1 MMKIEKRMLSE
12 WKFAVGETK
21 ECLENSHIVQ
31 IPHTWNIEGGTEEYW
46 GIGWY
51 QTELEV
57 PEEWLSGCVRLY
69 FHSVYHDAKIY
80 VNGELA
86 GEHKNSGYT
95 PFTVNISEYIKEGKN
110 IITVEADNRFS
121 PDMLPVNRS
130 FDWANDGGIIRPVE
144 LWVTGKQYIKELTI
158 TAKPV
163 IVTKEERQDRGL
175 GIFGIEAV
183 VGQPEKMEN
192 LQLEWQLAKGCDGEK
207 EIVKEGMVQVG
218 TTNISTENMILD
230 DIEYWHFD
238 APTLYTVKVSLK
250 KDGELL
256 DQKEKVV
263 GFRDFHIQGRRF
275 FLNGEPVRVC
285 GTEWMPGSDPMYG
298 MAETK
303 EQLEKMLRCLKGT
316 NCVFTRS
323 HWQQDDWVFD
333 WCDRH
338 GMMIQEEVPF
348 WGSEPQKAGEQQLRI
363 FKQQIG
369 EMIKAHKHHPS
380 IIAWGVGNELDGQCD
395 ETIQYIKDAIAY
407 AHVLDPNRPASYVTN
422 RVYENPA
429 KDGTTDGDFMMIN
442 DYIGT
447 WHGDLDQ
454 YAEWNKVVKM
464 NPDKPMVPSEF
475 GLCEP
480 AFSGGDAR
488 RNEIFL
494 EKMTCYRKYPNIA
507 GTIYFCLNDYRTQM
521 GEEGE
526 GKFCQRVH
534 GSTDLCGNPKPS
546 YYTVSEECAPV
557 ILEKEGSQIKIICRN
572 NLPSYTVQGYSL
584 LVLDKENKKEIRIPK
599 LLPGMSWTTIL
610 EKGDVAVRIV
620 RPNGEGVVEK

>member
-1 MMKIEKRMLSE
+1 M
-12 WKFAVGETK
+12 
-21 ECLENSHIVQ
+21 Q

-51 QTELEV
+51 QAEFEV

-192 LQLEWQLAKGCDGEK
+192 LQLEWQLAKSCDGEK

-557 ILEKEGSQIKIICRN
+557 ILEKEGSQIKITCRN

-620 RPNGEGVVEK
+620 RPNGEVVVEK

>member
-1 MMKIEKRMLSE
+1 MWEYFPARNIISENEK
-12 WKFAVGETK
+12 
-21 ECLENSHIVQ
+21 
-31 IPHTWNIEGGTEEYW
+31 TEV
-46 GIGWY
+46 
-51 QTELEV
+51 EV
-57 PEEWLSGCVRLY
+57 PEEWLSVCVRLY

-183 VGQPEKMEN
+183 VDQPEKMEN

-218 TTNISTENMILD
+218 ATNISTENMILD

-275 FLNGEPVRVC
+275 FMNGEPVRVC

-316 NCVFTRS
+316 NCVFTRF

-380 IIAWGVGNELDGQCD
+380 IIAWGVGNELDEQCD

-557 ILEKEGSQIKIICRN
+557 ILEKEGSQIKITCRN

-610 EKGDVAVRIV
+610 EKGDVTVQIV
-620 RPNGEGVVEK
+620 RPNGEIVIEK

>member
-12 WKFAVGETK
+12 WKLAVGETK

-57 PEEWLSGCVRLY
+57 PEEWLSGCVRIY

-183 VGQPEKMEN
+183 VDQPEKMEN

-218 TTNISTENMILD
+218 ATNISTENMILD

-275 FLNGEPVRVC
+275 FMNGEPVRVC

-316 NCVFTRS
+316 NCVFTRF

-546 YYTVSEECAPV
+546 YYTVSEECAPA
-557 ILEKEGSQIKIICRN
+557 ILEKEGSQIKITCRN

-610 EKGDVAVRIV
+610 EKGDVTVQIV
-620 RPNGEGVVEK
+620 RPNGEIVIEK

>member
-1 MMKIEKRMLSE
+1 
-12 WKFAVGETK
+12 
-21 ECLENSHIVQ
+21 
-31 IPHTWNIEGGTEEYW
+31 
-46 GIGWY
+46 
-51 QTELEV
+51 
-57 PEEWLSGCVRLY
+57 
-69 FHSVYHDAKIY
+69 
-80 VNGELA
+80 
-86 GEHKNSGYT
+86 
-95 PFTVNISEYIKEGKN
+95 
-110 IITVEADNRFS
+110 
-121 PDMLPVNRS
+121 
-130 FDWANDGGIIRPVE
+130 
-144 LWVTGKQYIKELTI
+144 
-158 TAKPV
+158 
-163 IVTKEERQDRGL
+163 
-175 GIFGIEAV
+175 
-183 VGQPEKMEN
+183 
-192 LQLEWQLAKGCDGEK
+192 
-207 EIVKEGMVQVG
+207 
-218 TTNISTENMILD
+218 
-230 DIEYWHFD
+230 
-238 APTLYTVKVSLK
+238 
-250 KDGELL
+250 
-256 DQKEKVV
+256 
-263 GFRDFHIQGRRF
+263 
-275 FLNGEPVRVC
+275 
-285 GTEWMPGSDPMYG
+285 
-298 MAETK
+298 
-303 EQLEKMLRCLKGT
+303 
-316 NCVFTRS
+316 
-323 HWQQDDWVFD
+323 
-333 WCDRH
+333 
-338 GMMIQEEVPF
+338 
-348 WGSEPQKAGEQQLRI
+348 
-363 FKQQIG
+363 
-369 EMIKAHKHHPS
+369 MIKAHKHHPS

-546 YYTVSEECAPV
+546 YYTVSEECAPA
-557 ILEKEGSQIKIICRN
+557 ILEKEGSQIKITCRN

-610 EKGDVAVRIV
+610 EKGDVTVQIV
-620 RPNGEGVVEK
+620 RPNGEIVIEK

>member
-1 MMKIEKRMLSE
+1 MWEYFPARNIISENEK
-12 WKFAVGETK
+12 
-21 ECLENSHIVQ
+21 
-31 IPHTWNIEGGTEEYW
+31 TEV
-46 GIGWY
+46 
-51 QTELEV
+51 EV
-57 PEEWLSGCVRLY
+57 PEEWLSVCVRLY

-183 VGQPEKMEN
+183 VDQPEKMEN

-218 TTNISTENMILD
+218 ATNISTENMILD

-275 FLNGEPVRVC
+275 FMNGEPVRVC

-316 NCVFTRS
+316 NCVFTRF

-546 YYTVSEECAPV
+546 YYTVSEECAPA
-557 ILEKEGSQIKIICRN
+557 ILEKEGSQIKITCRN

-610 EKGDVAVRIV
+610 EKGDVTVQIL
-620 RPNGEGVVEK
+620 RPNGEVVVEK

>member
-1 MMKIEKRMLSE
+1 
-12 WKFAVGETK
+12 
-21 ECLENSHIVQ
+21 
-31 IPHTWNIEGGTEEYW
+31 
-46 GIGWY
+46 
-51 QTELEV
+51 
-57 PEEWLSGCVRLY
+57 
-69 FHSVYHDAKIY
+69 
-80 VNGELA
+80 
-86 GEHKNSGYT
+86 
-95 PFTVNISEYIKEGKN
+95 
-110 IITVEADNRFS
+110 
-121 PDMLPVNRS
+121 MLPVNRS

-183 VGQPEKMEN
+183 VDQPEKMEN

-218 TTNISTENMILD
+218 ATNISTENMILD

-275 FLNGEPVRVC
+275 FMNGEPVRVC

-316 NCVFTRS
+316 NCVFTRF

-557 ILEKEGSQIKIICRN
+557 ILEKEGSQIKITCRN

-610 EKGDVAVRIV
+610 EKGDVTVQIV
-620 RPNGEGVVEK
+620 RPNGEIVIEK

>member
-1 MMKIEKRMLSE
+1 MWEYFPARNIISENEK
-12 WKFAVGETK
+12 
-21 ECLENSHIVQ
+21 
-31 IPHTWNIEGGTEEYW
+31 TEV
-46 GIGWY
+46 
-51 QTELEV
+51 EV
-57 PEEWLSGCVRLY
+57 PEEWLSVCVRLY

-183 VGQPEKMEN
+183 VDQPEKMEN

-218 TTNISTENMILD
+218 ATNISTENMILD

-275 FLNGEPVRVC
+275 FMNGEPVRVC

-316 NCVFTRS
+316 NCVFTRF

-557 ILEKEGSQIKIICRN
+557 ILEKEGSQIKITCRN

-610 EKGDVAVRIV
+610 EKGDVTVQIL
-620 RPNGEGVVEK
+620 RPNGEVVVEK

>member
-1 MMKIEKRMLSE
+1 MWEYFPARNIISENEK
-12 WKFAVGETK
+12 
-21 ECLENSHIVQ
+21 
-31 IPHTWNIEGGTEEYW
+31 TEV
-46 GIGWY
+46 
-51 QTELEV
+51 EV
-57 PEEWLSGCVRLY
+57 PEEWLSGCVRIY

-183 VGQPEKMEN
+183 VDQPEKMEN

-218 TTNISTENMILD
+218 ATNISTENMILD

-275 FLNGEPVRVC
+275 FMNGEPVRVC

-316 NCVFTRS
+316 NCVFTRF

-546 YYTVSEECAPV
+546 YYTVSEECAPA
-557 ILEKEGSQIKIICRN
+557 ILEKEGSQIKITCRN

-610 EKGDVAVRIV
+610 EKGDVTVQIV
-620 RPNGEGVVEK
+620 RPNGEIVIEK

>member
-1 MMKIEKRMLSE
+1 MHGRQRNHRSRRN
-12 WKFAVGETK
+12 F
-21 ECLENSHIVQ
+21 
-31 IPHTWNIEGGTEEYW
+31 EGGTEEYW

-51 QTELEV
+51 QSELEV

-110 IITVEADNRFS
+110 IITVEANNRFS

-183 VGQPEKMEN
+183 VDQPEKMEN

-218 TTNISTENMILD
+218 ATNISTENMILD

-275 FLNGEPVRVC
+275 FMNGEPVRVC

-316 NCVFTRS
+316 NCVFTRF

-546 YYTVSEECAPV
+546 YYTVSEECAPA
-557 ILEKEGSQIKIICRN
+557 ILEKEGSQIKITCRN
-572 NLPSYTVQGYSL
+572 NLPRYTVQGYSL

-610 EKGDVAVRIV
+610 EKGDVTVQIV
-620 RPNGEGVVEK
+620 RPNGEIVIEK

>member
-1 MMKIEKRMLSE
+1 MWEYFPARNIISENEK
-12 WKFAVGETK
+12 
-21 ECLENSHIVQ
+21 
-31 IPHTWNIEGGTEEYW
+31 TEV
-46 GIGWY
+46 
-51 QTELEV
+51 EV
-57 PEEWLSGCVRLY
+57 PEEWLSVCVRLY

-192 LQLEWQLAKGCDGEK
+192 LQLEWQLAKSCDGEK

-464 NPDKPMVPSEF
+464 NPDKPVVPSEF

-557 ILEKEGSQIKIICRN
+557 ILEKEGSQIKITCRN

-610 EKGDVAVRIV
+610 EKGDVTVRIV
-620 RPNGEGVVEK
+620 RPNGEVVVEK

>member
-1 MMKIEKRMLSE
+1 MWEYFPARNIISENEK
-12 WKFAVGETK
+12 
-21 ECLENSHIVQ
+21 
-31 IPHTWNIEGGTEEYW
+31 TEV
-46 GIGWY
+46 
-51 QTELEV
+51 EV

-183 VGQPEKMEN
+183 VDQPEKMEN

-218 TTNISTENMILD
+218 ATNISTENMILD

-275 FLNGEPVRVC
+275 FMNGEPVRVC

-316 NCVFTRS
+316 NCVFTRF

-557 ILEKEGSQIKIICRN
+557 ILEKEGSQIKITCRN

-610 EKGDVAVRIV
+610 EKGDVTVQIV
-620 RPNGEGVVEK
+620 RPNGEIVIEK

>member
-1 MMKIEKRMLSE
+1 MWEYFPARNIISENEK
-12 WKFAVGETK
+12 
-21 ECLENSHIVQ
+21 
-31 IPHTWNIEGGTEEYW
+31 TEV
-46 GIGWY
+46 
-51 QTELEV
+51 EV
-57 PEEWLSGCVRLY
+57 PEEWLSVCVRLY
-69 FHSVYHDAKIY
+69 FHSAYHDAKIY

-183 VGQPEKMEN
+183 VDQPEKMEN

-218 TTNISTENMILD
+218 ATNISTENMILD

-275 FLNGEPVRVC
+275 FMNGEPVRVC

-316 NCVFTRS
+316 NCVFTRF

-546 YYTVSEECAPV
+546 YYTVSEECAPA
-557 ILEKEGSQIKIICRN
+557 ILEKEGSQIKITCRN

-610 EKGDVAVRIV
+610 EKGDVTVQIV
-620 RPNGEGVVEK
+620 RPNGEIVIEK

>member
-1 MMKIEKRMLSE
+1 MWEYFPARNIISENEK
-12 WKFAVGETK
+12 
-21 ECLENSHIVQ
+21 
-31 IPHTWNIEGGTEEYW
+31 TEV
-46 GIGWY
+46 
-51 QTELEV
+51 EV
-57 PEEWLSGCVRLY
+57 PEEWLSVCVRLY
-69 FHSVYHDAKIY
+69 FHSAYHDAKIY

-183 VGQPEKMEN
+183 VDQPEKMEN

-218 TTNISTENMILD
+218 ATNISTENMILD

-316 NCVFTRS
+316 NCVFTRF

-494 EKMTCYRKYPNIA
+494 EKMACYRKYPNIA

-557 ILEKEGSQIKIICRN
+557 ILEKEGSQIKITCRN

-610 EKGDVAVRIV
+610 EKGDVTVQIL
-620 RPNGEGVVEK
+620 RPNGEVVVEK

>member
-1 MMKIEKRMLSE
+1 MWEYFPARNIISENEK
-12 WKFAVGETK
+12 
-21 ECLENSHIVQ
+21 
-31 IPHTWNIEGGTEEYW
+31 TEV
-46 GIGWY
+46 
-51 QTELEV
+51 EV
-57 PEEWLSGCVRLY
+57 PEEWLSVCVRLY

-183 VGQPEKMEN
+183 VDQPEKMEN

-218 TTNISTENMILD
+218 ATNISTENMILD

-275 FLNGEPVRVC
+275 FMNGEPVRVC
-285 GTEWMPGSDPMYG
+285 GTEWMPGSDPMHG

-316 NCVFTRS
+316 NCVFTRF

-557 ILEKEGSQIKIICRN
+557 ILEKEGSQIKITCRN

-610 EKGDVAVRIV
+610 EKGDVTVQIV
-620 RPNGEGVVEK
+620 RPNGEIVIEK

>member
-1 MMKIEKRMLSE
+1 MWEYFPARNIISENEK
-12 WKFAVGETK
+12 
-21 ECLENSHIVQ
+21 
-31 IPHTWNIEGGTEEYW
+31 TEV
-46 GIGWY
+46 
-51 QTELEV
+51 EV
-57 PEEWLSGCVRLY
+57 PEEWLSVCVRLY
-69 FHSVYHDAKIY
+69 FHSAYHDAKIY

-183 VGQPEKMEN
+183 VDQPEKMEN

-218 TTNISTENMILD
+218 ATNISTENMILD

-275 FLNGEPVRVC
+275 FMNGEPVRVC

-316 NCVFTRS
+316 NCVFTRF

-557 ILEKEGSQIKIICRN
+557 ILEKEGSQIKITCRN

-610 EKGDVAVRIV
+610 EKGDVTVQIL
-620 RPNGEGVVEK
+620 RPNGEVVVEK

>member
-1 MMKIEKRMLSE
+1 MKIEKRMLSE

-57 PEEWLSGCVRLY
+57 PEEWLSVCVRLY
-69 FHSVYHDAKIY
+69 FHSAYHDAKIY

-183 VGQPEKMEN
+183 VDQPEKMEN

-218 TTNISTENMILD
+218 ATNISTENMILD

-275 FLNGEPVRVC
+275 FMNGEPVRVC

-316 NCVFTRS
+316 NCVFTRF
-323 HWQQDDWVFD
+323 HWQQDTSIFD
-333 WCDRH
+333 WCDEN
-338 GMMIQEEVPF
+338 GLLVQEEIPY
-348 WGSEPQKAGEQQLRI
+348 WGQPAEATPMQLAIAKTHADAMVRYH
-363 FKQQIG
+363 G
-369 EMIKAHKHHPS
+369 HHPA
-380 IIAWGVGNELDGQCD
+380 IICWGVGNELGGPLPATIDYVDQMYAYFKALDATRLVNYVSNSVGSD
-395 ETIQYIKDAIAY
+395 ENVERDEAT
-407 AHVLDPNRPASYVTN
+407 L
-422 RVYENPA
+422 
-429 KDGTTDGDFMMIN
+429 
-442 DYIGT
+442 
-447 WHGDLDQ
+447 HGDI
-454 YAEWNKVVKM
+454 AMWNEYLGLWQPCDDVEYVIRRTYKKFGDM
-464 NPDKPMVPSEF
+464 PSMVTEF

-480 AFSGGDAR
+480 HFSGGDER
-488 RNEIFL
+488 RIEIL
-494 EKMTCYRKYPNIA
+494 RQRVAIYRTLPNMVGYIW
-507 GTIYFCLNDYRTQM
+507 FSLNDYRTHC
-521 GEEGE
+521 GEAGE
-526 GKFCQRVH
+526 GRLKQRIH
-534 GSTDLCGNPKPS
+534 GSTDLYGNEKPS
-546 YYTVSEECAPV
+546 YAV
-557 ILEKEGSQIKIICRN
+557 LKEVNSK
-572 NLPSYTVQGYSL
+572 
-584 LVLDKENKKEIRIPK
+584 
-599 LLPGMSWTTIL
+599 
-610 EKGDVAVRIV
+610 
-620 RPNGEGVVEK
+620 

>member
-1 MMKIEKRMLSE
+1 
-12 WKFAVGETK
+12 
-21 ECLENSHIVQ
+21 
-31 IPHTWNIEGGTEEYW
+31 
-46 GIGWY
+46 
-51 QTELEV
+51 
-57 PEEWLSGCVRLY
+57 
-69 FHSVYHDAKIY
+69 
-80 VNGELA
+80 
-86 GEHKNSGYT
+86 
-95 PFTVNISEYIKEGKN
+95 
-110 IITVEADNRFS
+110 
-121 PDMLPVNRS
+121 
-130 FDWANDGGIIRPVE
+130 
-144 LWVTGKQYIKELTI
+144 
-158 TAKPV
+158 
-163 IVTKEERQDRGL
+163 
-175 GIFGIEAV
+175 
-183 VGQPEKMEN
+183 MEN
-192 LQLEWQLAKGCDGEK
+192 LQLEWQLAKSCDGEK

-557 ILEKEGSQIKIICRN
+557 ILEKEGSQIKITCRN

-620 RPNGEGVVEK
+620 RPNGEVVVEK

>member
-1 MMKIEKRMLSE
+1 MLSE

-610 EKGDVAVRIV
+610 EKGDVTVRIV
-620 RPNGEGVVEK
+620 RPNGEVVVEK

>member
-1 MMKIEKRMLSE
+1 MKIEKQMLTD
-12 WKFAVGETK
+12 WKFAVGDTMD
-21 ECLENSHIVQ
+21 CLENGHTVQ
-31 IPHTWNIEGGTEEYW
+31 VPHTWNIEEGTEEYW

-51 QTELEV
+51 QKELEV
-57 PEEWLSGCVRLY
+57 PEAWLAGCVRLY
-69 FHSVYHDAKIY
+69 FHSVYHDAVVY
-80 VNGELA
+80 VNGEKA

-95 PFTVNISEYIKEGKN
+95 PFTVDITKYLKAGSNIV
-110 IITVEADNRFS
+110 TVSADNRFS
-121 PDMLPVNRS
+121 QDMLPVNRS

-144 LWVTGKQYIKELTI
+144 LWVTGKAYIKTM
-158 TAKPV
+158 TVTSRPV
-163 IVTKEERQDRGL
+163 ITTKEERQDEGL
-175 GIFGIEAV
+175 GIFGIEAEI
-183 VGQPEKMEN
+183 GQPEQMEN
-192 LQLEWQLAKGCDGEK
+192 LQLEWQIAEGCDGTEK
-207 EIVKEGMVQVG
+207 VIREGWMENG
-218 TTNISTENMILD
+218 TTRITTGNMILEN
-230 DIEYWHFD
+230 IHYWHFD
-238 APTLYTVKVSLK
+238 APVLYTVTVTLK
-250 KDGELL
+250 RHGEVL
-256 DQKEKVV
+256 DQKEKVI
-263 GFRDFHIQGRRF
+263 GFRDFHIQGKCF
-275 FLNGEPVRVC
+275 FMNGEPVRVC

-298 MAETK
+298 AAEPK

-316 NCVFTRS
+316 NCVFTRF

-338 GMMIQEEVPF
+338 GMLVQEEVPF
-348 WGSEPQKAGEQQLRI
+348 WGKEPEKAGEQQLRI
-363 FKQQIG
+363 FKQQIA
-369 EMIKAHKHHPS
+369 EMVENHRHHPS

-407 AHVLDPNRPASYVTN
+407 AHIIDPEREASYVTN

-454 YAEWNKVVKM
+454 YKEWNQVVKM

-480 AFSGGDAR
+480 AFAGGDTR

-526 GKFCQRVH
+526 GKLRQRVH

-546 YYTVSEECAPV
+546 YHTVARECAPV
-557 ILEKEGSQIKIICRN
+557 ILEKEGTKVKVTCRD
-572 NLPSYTVQGYSL
+572 NLPCYTVKGYQ
-584 LVLDKENKKEIRIPK
+584 LVAVNGEKREQISIPT
-599 LLPGMSWTTIL
+599 LLPGMSWTTEL
-610 EKGDVAVRIV
+610 SEETAVQIV
-620 RPNGEGVVEK
+620 RANGEIVTQK

>member
-1 MMKIEKRMLSE
+1 
-12 WKFAVGETK
+12 
-21 ECLENSHIVQ
+21 
-31 IPHTWNIEGGTEEYW
+31 
-46 GIGWY
+46 
-51 QTELEV
+51 
-57 PEEWLSGCVRLY
+57 
-69 FHSVYHDAKIY
+69 
-80 VNGELA
+80 
-86 GEHKNSGYT
+86 
-95 PFTVNISEYIKEGKN
+95 
-110 IITVEADNRFS
+110 
-121 PDMLPVNRS
+121 MLPVNRS
-130 FDWANDGGIIRPVE
+130 FDWANDGGMIRPVE
-144 LWVTGKQYIKELTI
+144 LWVTGKQYIKELTV

-175 GIFGIEAV
+175 GIFGIDAV
-183 VGQPEKMEN
+183 IGQTEKMEN
-192 LQLEWQLAKGCDGEK
+192 LQLEWQIAKGCDGAE
-207 EIVKEGMVQVG
+207 ETVKEGTVQGG
-218 TTNISTENMILD
+218 TTNISTGNMILD
-230 DIEYWHFD
+230 DMEYWHFD

-298 MAETK
+298 AAETK

-316 NCVFTRS
+316 NCVFTRF

-348 WGSEPQKAGEQQLRI
+348 WGSEPKKAGEQQLRI

-369 EMIKAHKHHPS
+369 EMVEAHRHHPS

-407 AHVLDPNRPASYVTN
+407 AHVLDPDRPASYVTN

-454 YAEWNKVVKM
+454 YAEWDKVVKM

-480 AFSGGDAR
+480 AFAGGDAR
-488 RNEIFL
+488 RNGIFL

-526 GKFCQRVH
+526 GKFRQRVH

-557 ILEKEGSQIKIICRN
+557 ILEKEAGQIKVTCRN
-572 NLPSYTVQGYSL
+572 ALPSYTVQGYRL
-584 LVLDKENKKEIRIPK
+584 LILDKENKKEIQIPK

-610 EKGDVAVRIV
+610 EKENITVQVV
-620 RPNGEGVVEK
+620 RPNGEVVVEK

>member
-1 MMKIEKRMLSE
+1 MWEYFPARNIISENEK
-12 WKFAVGETK
+12 
-21 ECLENSHIVQ
+21 
-31 IPHTWNIEGGTEEYW
+31 TEV
-46 GIGWY
+46 
-51 QTELEV
+51 EV
-57 PEEWLSGCVRLY
+57 PEEWLSVCVRLY

-80 VNGELA
+80 LNGELA

-183 VGQPEKMEN
+183 VDQPEKMEN

-218 TTNISTENMILD
+218 ATNISTENMILD

-275 FLNGEPVRVC
+275 FMNGEPVRVC

-316 NCVFTRS
+316 NCVFTRF

-546 YYTVSEECAPV
+546 YYTVSEECAPA
-557 ILEKEGSQIKIICRN
+557 ILEKEGSQIKITCRN

-610 EKGDVAVRIV
+610 EKGDVTVQIL
-620 RPNGEGVVEK
+620 RPNGEVVVEK

>member
-1 MMKIEKRMLSE
+1 MWEYFPARNIISENEK
-12 WKFAVGETK
+12 
-21 ECLENSHIVQ
+21 
-31 IPHTWNIEGGTEEYW
+31 TEV
-46 GIGWY
+46 
-51 QTELEV
+51 EV
-57 PEEWLSGCVRLY
+57 PEEWLSVCVRLY

-158 TAKPV
+158 TAKPI

-183 VGQPEKMEN
+183 VDQPEKMEN

-218 TTNISTENMILD
+218 ATNISTENMILD

-275 FLNGEPVRVC
+275 FMNGEPVRVC

-316 NCVFTRS
+316 NCVFTRF

-546 YYTVSEECAPV
+546 YYTVSEECAPA
-557 ILEKEGSQIKIICRN
+557 ILEKEGSQIKITCRN

-610 EKGDVAVRIV
+610 EKGDVTVQIV
-620 RPNGEGVVEK
+620 RPNGEIVIEK

>member
-1 MMKIEKRMLSE
+1 MHGRQRNHRSRR
-12 WKFAVGETK
+12 
-21 ECLENSHIVQ
+21 
-31 IPHTWNIEGGTEEYW
+31 NIEGGTEEYW
-46 GIGWY
+46 RIGWY
-51 QTELEV
+51 QTEVEV

-183 VGQPEKMEN
+183 VDQPEKMEN

-218 TTNISTENMILD
+218 ATNISTENMILD

-316 NCVFTRS
+316 NCVFTRF

-369 EMIKAHKHHPS
+369 EMIKTHKHHPS
-380 IIAWGVGNELDGQCD
+380 IIAWGVGNELDGQC
-395 ETIQYIKDAIAY
+395 DAIAY

-429 KDGTTDGDFMMIN
+429 KDGTTDGDFIMIN

-534 GSTDLCGNPKPS
+534 GSTDLCENPKPS

-557 ILEKEGSQIKIICRN
+557 ILEKEGSQIKITCRN
-572 NLPSYTVQGYSL
+572 NLPRYTVQGYSL

-610 EKGDVAVRIV
+610 EKGDVTVQIL
-620 RPNGEGVVEK
+620 RPNGEVVVEK

>member
-1 MMKIEKRMLSE
+1 MWEYFPARNIISENEK
-12 WKFAVGETK
+12 
-21 ECLENSHIVQ
+21 
-31 IPHTWNIEGGTEEYW
+31 TEV
-46 GIGWY
+46 
-51 QTELEV
+51 EV
-57 PEEWLSGCVRLY
+57 PEEWLSVCVRLY
-69 FHSVYHDAKIY
+69 FHSAYHDAKIY

-183 VGQPEKMEN
+183 VDQPEKMEN

-218 TTNISTENMILD
+218 ATNISTENMILD

-275 FLNGEPVRVC
+275 FMNGEPVRVC

-316 NCVFTRS
+316 NCVFTRF

-557 ILEKEGSQIKIICRN
+557 ILEKEGSQIKITCRN

-610 EKGDVAVRIV
+610 EKGDVTVQIV
-620 RPNGEGVVEK
+620 RPNGEIVIEK

>member
-1 MMKIEKRMLSE
+1 MEVCSRRNERVPRKQSYRADS
-12 WKFAVGETK
+12 A
-21 ECLENSHIVQ
+21 
-31 IPHTWNIEGGTEEYW
+31 WNIEGGTEEYW

-57 PEEWLSGCVRLY
+57 PEEWLSGCVRIY

-183 VGQPEKMEN
+183 VDQPEKMEN

-218 TTNISTENMILD
+218 ATNISTENMILD

-275 FLNGEPVRVC
+275 FMNGEPVRVC

-316 NCVFTRS
+316 NCVFTRF

-546 YYTVSEECAPV
+546 YYTVSEECAPA
-557 ILEKEGSQIKIICRN
+557 ILEKEGSQIKITCRN

-610 EKGDVAVRIV
+610 EKGDVTVQIV
-620 RPNGEGVVEK
+620 RPNGEIVIEK

>member
-1 MMKIEKRMLSE
+1 MKIEKRMLSE
-12 WKFAVGETK
+12 WKLAVGETK

-57 PEEWLSGCVRLY
+57 PEEWLSGCVRIY

-183 VGQPEKMEN
+183 VDQPEKMEN

-218 TTNISTENMILD
+218 ATNISTENMILD

-275 FLNGEPVRVC
+275 FMNGEPVRVC

-316 NCVFTRS
+316 NCVFTRF

-546 YYTVSEECAPV
+546 YYTVSEECAPA
-557 ILEKEGSQIKIICRN
+557 ILEKEGSQIKITCRN

-610 EKGDVAVRIV
+610 EKGDVTVQIV
-620 RPNGEGVVEK
+620 RPNGEIVIEK

>member
-1 MMKIEKRMLSE
+1 MWEYFPARNIISENEK
-12 WKFAVGETK
+12 
-21 ECLENSHIVQ
+21 
-31 IPHTWNIEGGTEEYW
+31 TEV
-46 GIGWY
+46 
-51 QTELEV
+51 EV
-57 PEEWLSGCVRLY
+57 PEEWLSVCVRLY

-183 VGQPEKMEN
+183 VDQPEKMEN

-218 TTNISTENMILD
+218 ATNISTENMILD

-275 FLNGEPVRVC
+275 FMNGEPVRVC

-316 NCVFTRS
+316 NCVFTRF

-557 ILEKEGSQIKIICRN
+557 ILEKEGSQIKITCRN

-610 EKGDVAVRIV
+610 EKGDVTVQIV
-620 RPNGEGVVEK
+620 RPNGEIVIEK